1 MDLVGV
7 ITAFTDFKANSIAIS
22 CSCYLS
28 PLYRKRRAGVN
39 PQIAPA
45 TISSPKFPLPQTLLF
60 LTVFERRLPIVTNPL
75 SVDKF
80 YAARKYFHLIGS
92 G

>member
-1 MDLVGV
+1 MQLSSAA
-7 ITAFTDFKANSIAIS
+7 IIMAKANRRQSID
-22 CSCYLS
+22 CTGNYF
-28 PLYRKRRAGVN
+28 
-39 PQIAPA
+39 IA
-45 TISSPKFPLPQTLLF
+45 KFPLPQTLLF